1 MGINTDLNVDPY
13 YDDFDEAKQFNRVLF
28 KPAKAVQARELTQ
41 LQTILQKQ
49 VERFGSNVYKEGT
62 IISGINLTARDDLF
76 YVKLNDKTGFSN
88 PAVYD
93 QIVSDDGTSTTFI
106 AKGLTS
112 GLQAEIIK
120 GQNGFQTQDPD
131 LKTFFIKYLNTS
143 QDNQTDVKRFLQ
155 GEALEI
161 LDSNSN
167 VVQTVTVATVANHEG
182 RSFGV
187 SCEEGVIY
195 QKGHFIFVD
204 NQFIIVSKYSNTPGA
219 VSVGFTVKE
228 NLIDLFI

>member
-76 YVKLNDKTGFSN
+76 YVKLNDKAGFSN
-88 PAVYD
+88 PAIFD
-93 QIVSDDGTSTTFI
+93 QVVAEDGTTTTFV

-112 GLQAEIIK
+112 GLEAEIIK

-131 LKTFFIKYLNTS
+131 LKTFFVKYLNTS
-143 QDNQTDVKRFLQ
+143 QDNQTDV
-155 GEALEI
+155 
-161 LDSNSN
+161 
-167 VVQTVTVATVANHEG
+167 
-182 RSFGV
+182 
-187 SCEEGVIY
+187 
-195 QKGHFIFVD
+195 
-204 NQFIIVSKYSNTPGA
+204 
-219 VSVGFTVKE
+219 
-228 NLIDLFI
+228 